1 MDTPLPLVND
11 IVLVGGGHAHALVL
25 LAWAMKP
32 MPGVRLTLINP
43 EPTAPYSGMLPGFV
57 AGHYQLEE
65 LDIDLVR
72 LARHAG
78 ARLVLDRAVGLD
90 RGRRRVL
97 LANRPP
103 IAYDLASIDIGI
115 TTDLPAIPGFADH
128 ALPAKPLHDFARRWE
143 AFVARARGQAPRL
156 VMIGG
161 GVAGVELAL
170 AMAYRLRQAGA
181 TPHVTIIE
189 AGPDILPTLGRATRA
204 ALRRHLNRA
213 GISIIADATVAEI
226 GADHVRLADGRRLAA
241 DLVVGAAGAHPQG
254 WLADTGLALH
264 EGFVRVGPTLQSVSD
279 PAIFAAGDI
288 AHLDHAPR
296 PKAGVYAV
304 REAPILHHNLRAAL
318 SGRRLRRYRPQRDF
332 LKLISTGGKGAVAD
346 KWNLPLDGAWLW
358 RWKDRIDRRF
368 MRMFAD
374 LPEMAPPRLPR
385 ERPAALDQALG
396 DAPLCG
402 GCGAKVGPGAL
413 GRVLEALPASPRSD
427 ILAGAGDDAAILACG
442 QGRQVVTTD
451 HLRAVVEDPWLM
463 TRIAAVH
470 ALGDVLA
477 MGAEPQAALA
487 QIILPRMSERMQAET
502 LREIMEAAAEI
513 FGAAGAA
520 IVGGHTSMGHELTV
534 GFTVTGLVERPITL
548 AGARPGD
555 ALILTRPLG
564 TGVIL
569 AAEMRKKARG
579 EDAAHAW
586 AMMARPQIEAG
597 RLLAR
602 HARAMTD
609 VTGFGLAGHLLE
621 MLDASG
627 VAATVAAAALPLLPG
642 ARPLAEAGIR
652 STIWPANTSAA
663 AGRMRFRPGP
673 VADLLFDPQTGGGL
687 LAAVP
692 PEAAEALLAALRA
705 HEPDAAIIGQVTEGA
720 PFITLEGGDES

>member
-11 IVLVGGGHAHALVL
+11 VVLVGGGHTHALTL

-57 AGHYQLEE
+57 AGHYRLEE

-90 RGRRRVL
+90 RRKRHVL

-103 IAYDLASIDIGI
+103 VAYDLVSIDIGI
-115 TTDLPAIPGFADH
+115 TTDLPDIPGFAAH
-128 ALPAKPLHDFARRWE
+128 ALPAKPLHDFARRWD
-143 AFVARARGQAPRL
+143 AFVTRSRGRTAKI
-156 VMIGG
+156 VVIGG

-170 AMAYRLRQAGA
+170 AMEHRLRNAGA
-181 TPHVTIIE
+181 TPDITIIE
-189 AGPDILPTLGRATRA
+189 AGPDILPTLGRGTRA
-204 ALRRHLNRA
+204 ALRRHLRRA
-213 GISIIADATVAEI
+213 GISIIADAAVARVA
-226 GADHVRLADGRRLAA
+226 ADRVHLADGRHLAA
-241 DLVVGAAGAHPQG
+241 DLVVGAAGAQPQP
-254 WLADTGLALH
+254 WLTETGLALH
-264 EGFVRVGPTLQSVSD
+264 EGFIRVGPTLQSISD
-279 PAIFAAGDI
+279 PSVFAAGDI

-296 PKAGVYAV
+296 PKAGVFAV

-318 SGRRLRRYRPQRDF
+318 AGRRLRRYRPQRDF

-358 RWKDRIDRRF
+358 HWKDRIDRRF
-368 MRMFAD
+368 MRMFVE
-374 LPEMAPPRLPR
+374 LPEMAPPRLPP
-385 ERPAALDQALG
+385 ERPRALDAALG
-396 DAPLCG
+396 EAPLCG

-413 GRVLEALPASPRSD
+413 GRVLADLAAPRRPD

-442 QGRQVVTTD
+442 NTRQVVTTD
-451 HLRAVVEDPWLM
+451 HLRAVVDDPWLM
-463 TRIAAVH
+463 ARIAAVH

-477 MGAEPQAALA
+477 MGAAPQAALA

-502 LREIMEAAAEI
+502 LREIMAAAAGV

-534 GFTVTGLVERPITL
+534 GFTITGLVERPITL

-555 ALILTRPLG
+555 ALVLTRPIG

-569 AAEMRKKARG
+569 AAEMRRQARG
-579 EDAAHAW
+579 EEAAAAW
-586 AMMARPQIEAG
+586 AMMARPQIGAG

-602 HARAMTD
+602 HAHAMTD

-627 VAATVAAAALPLLPG
+627 VAAVIDAHALPLLPG
-642 ARPLAEAGIR
+642 ARALAEAGIR
-652 STIWPANTSAA
+652 STIWPANTAA
-663 AGRMRFRPGP
+663 AAARVRFGTGP

-692 PEAAEALLAALRA
+692 AAEADALLEALRRHEPEAAV
-705 HEPDAAIIGQVTEGA
+705 IGHVTEGP
-720 PFITLEGGDES
+720 PFLTLEGE

>member
-1 MDTPLPLVND
+1 MDMPLPLVND
-11 IVLVGGGHAHALVL
+11 VVLVGGGHAHALL
-25 LAWAMKP
+25 LRHWAMKP
-32 MPGVRLTLINP
+32 MQGVRLTLVNP

-57 AGHYQLEE
+57 AGHYRLDE

-90 RGRRRVL
+90 RENRRVL

-103 IAYDLASIDIGI
+103 IAYDIASIDIGI
-115 TTDLPAIPGFADH
+115 TTDLPDIPGFAEH

-143 AFVARARGQAPRL
+143 AFVAAQAGQAPRI

-170 AMAYRLRQAGA
+170 AMAHRLRNAHA
-181 TPHVTIIE
+181 RPAMTIVE
-189 AGPDILPTLGRATRA
+189 AGPDILPTLGRATRE
-204 ALRRHLNRA
+204 ALRRHLRR
-213 GISIIADATVAEI
+213 AEI
-226 GADHVRLADGRRLAA
+226 AVIPHARVAAVGVDGVCLEDGRHLKA
-241 DLVVGAAGAHPQG
+241 DLVVGAAGARPQR

-264 EGFVRVGPTLQSVSD
+264 EGFVRVGPTLQSLTD
-279 PAIFAAGDI
+279 PDIFAAGDI

-296 PKAGVYAV
+296 PKAGVFAV
-304 REAPILHHNLRAAL
+304 REAPILHHNIRA
-318 SGRRLRRYRPQRDF
+318 RLADRPLKHYRPQRDF

-368 MRMFAD
+368 MRMFTD
-374 LPEMAPPRLPR
+374 LPEMPPPRLPR
-385 ERPAALDQALG
+385 ERPAALDAALG

-413 GRVLEALPASPRSD
+413 GRALADLAPPARQD
-427 ILAGAGDDAAILACG
+427 VIEGAGDDAAILACG
-442 QGRQVVTTD
+442 EARQVVTTD

-463 TRIAAVH
+463 ARIAAVH

-477 MGAEPQAALA
+477 MGAAPQAALA

-502 LREIMEAAAEI
+502 LREIMAAAGDV
-513 FGAAGAA
+513 FAAAGAA
-520 IVGGHTSMGHELTV
+520 IVGGHTSMGHELTI
-534 GFTVTGLVERPITL
+534 GFTVTGLAERPITL
-548 AGARPGD
+548 SGACPGD
-555 ALILTRPLG
+555 ALVLTRPIG

-569 AAEMRKKARG
+569 AAEMRKLARG
-579 EDAAHAW
+579 EEAQAAW
-586 AMMARPQIEAG
+586 EMMARPQIEAA

-602 HARAMTD
+602 SAHAMTD

-621 MLDASG
+621 MLKASG
-627 VAATVAAAALPLLPG
+627 VAARLDESAIPLLPG
-642 ARPLAEAGIR
+642 AKRLALAGIH

-663 AGRMRFRPGP
+663 AGHVSFRPGP

-692 PEAAEALLAALRA
+692 AETVPALIEEIRA
-705 HEPDAAIIGQVTEGA
+705 HEPEAAIIGQVEATGSTPGPLIRLA
-720 PFITLEGGDES
+720 